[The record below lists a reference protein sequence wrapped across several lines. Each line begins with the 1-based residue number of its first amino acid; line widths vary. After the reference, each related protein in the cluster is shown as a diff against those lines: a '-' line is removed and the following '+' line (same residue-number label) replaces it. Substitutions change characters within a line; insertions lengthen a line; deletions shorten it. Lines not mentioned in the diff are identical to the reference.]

1 MVLYKN
7 YPNENTFYI
16 DFYKSGIL
24 FKRIYKEYLYIMYK
38 DNNTFNI
45 TKTNGELYE
54 CEIN

>member
-7 YPNENTFYI
+7 YPNENKFYI

-24 FKRIYKEYLYIMYK
+24 LKRIYYNFLYIMYK

-45 TKTNGELYE
+45 TKTNGEFYE
-54 CEIN
+54 CELN

>member
-7 YPNENTFYI
+7 YPNENKFYI

-24 FKRIYKEYLYIMYK
+24 LKRIYKNFLYIMYK

-45 TKTNGELYE
+45 TKTNGEFYE
-54 CEIN
+54 CELN